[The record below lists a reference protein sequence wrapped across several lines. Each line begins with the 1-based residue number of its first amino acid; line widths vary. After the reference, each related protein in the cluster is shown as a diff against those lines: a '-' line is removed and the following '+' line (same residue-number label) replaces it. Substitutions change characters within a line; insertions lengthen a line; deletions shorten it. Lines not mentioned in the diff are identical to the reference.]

1 MKKQKSIQEYS
12 FGAVRLAASLAV
24 SMGVGLA
31 TLGAVHA
38 QVPEGVAARLEADL
52 TPVGAEKAGNAEGTI
67 PAWTGGLSSPPAGLG
82 YQRGEHYKDPFA
94 SDPVLFTISGANMA
108 QHSDQLSEGQ
118 KNLLSTYPSYKMN
131 VYQSRRTCA
140 LPKKAYRQLR
150 RNATIGTLASDG
162 NGVEGAVLAS
172 PFPIPNNPWEI
183 VWNHSLRYRAF
194 KIAANTV
201 NAVPTRGGDYTPIVA
216 AVDTIIAYSNPG
228 VTRTEELDN
237 ISVYIL
243 IHTTAP
249 ARAAG
254 SVTLVHETLNQTKGS
269 RKAWQYS
276 PGTRRV
282 RRAPNISYDNP
293 GTNTDGLST
302 SDSFDMYNG
311 APDRYDWTVNGKFE
325 KYIPYNS
332 YKIGGSDVEY
342 DEIIKPL
349 HPNQDLLRYE
359 LHRVWEI
366 EANLKAGARHLYS
379 RRVMELDEDSWGIST
394 TSLYDGRGQL
404 WRSQERWAVTAY
416 DFPLCSSVG
425 GVVYDPNAGRYL
437 IAGLV
442 NQEEAVNYDAQE
454 LSLKRYTPNAMR
466 RISGR

>member
-1 MKKQKSIQEYS
+1 MKKLKTTHAYS
-12 FGAVRLAASLAV
+12 LSAARLA
-24 SMGVGLA
+24 VGLA
-31 TLGAVHA
+31 VGMGVSLACLSTVQA
-38 QVPEGVAARLEADL
+38 QVPETVAARLGADL

-67 PAWTGGLSSPPAGLG
+67 PAWTGGLSAPPAGLD
-82 YQRGEHYKDPFA
+82 YHRGQHYKDPFA
-94 SDPVLFTISGANMA
+94 SDPVQFTITGANMA
-108 QHSDQLSEGQ
+108 QHADKLSEGQ
-118 KNLLSTYPSYKMN
+118 KSLLSTYPSYKMN

-140 LPKKAYRQLR
+140 LPKKTYHQLK
-150 RNATIGTLASDG
+150 RNATIGTLAPDG
-162 NGVEGAVLAS
+162 NGIEGAVLAS
-172 PFPIPNNPWEI
+172 PFPIPNNPLEI
-183 VWNHSLRYRAF
+183 VWNHSLRYRAY

-201 NAVPTRGGDYTPIVA
+201 NAVPTRSGDYTPIIA

-237 ISVYIL
+237 TSVYIL

-254 SVTLVHETLNQTKGS
+254 SVTLVHETLNQIKGV

-311 APDRYDWTVNGKFE
+311 APDRYDWTVNGKLE
-325 KYIPYNS
+325 KYIPYNA
-332 YKIGGSDVEY
+332 YKMGGSDLQY
-342 DEIIKPL
+342 DDIIKPL

-379 RRVMELDEDSWGIST
+379 RRVMGLDEDSWGIST
-394 TSLYDGRGQL
+394 TSLYDGRGEL
-404 WRSQERWAVTAY
+404 WRSQERWAITAY
-416 DFPLCSSVG
+416 DFPLCSAVG

-442 NQEEAVNYDAQE
+442 NQEETTNYDAQE
-454 LSLKRYTPNAMR
+454 LSMGRYTPAAMK